1 MRRALCARRVLLA
14 LPVLVVARASAAD
27 PATALTESDYY
38 GDLPAVLSASRLAQS
53 REDAPVAMTIIDRE
67 MIEASGAR
75 DLADLF
81 RLVPGMVVGYGS
93 GFDRIV
99 SYHGLTDD
107 RARRM
112 QVRVDGREVYQPSTG
127 GVPWASLPIALSD
140 IERIEVVRGPNAA
153 TYGANSYLGVISITT
168 LHTRVTPGEELHVNA
183 GSHDIRDAT
192 LRVGGGEGAL
202 HYRLTAGR
210 RGDDGLSGLNDSSE
224 FPFISARADWD
235 ASSRDDVAFY
245 LGYNGGEADIGS
257 GRKSTDPPRTPQFT
271 NRYGQVRW
279 RHDFDQRQA
288 TELKL
293 YYSDENYREN
303 FVINEPLLGVV
314 IPANNNFTT
323 ERFDGELQ
331 YTVALTPALRAAL
344 GAGTRTDRA
353 ISSSFLGTD
362 TPLVNHLGRA
372 FVHAEWRARDD
383 VVVNAGAMWESS
395 SITGSDFSPRL
406 SLNWHVTS
414 AHTFRIGASGAV
426 RTPVLFEE
434 NANWAISG
442 FSTLFNT
449 TITDILTRASGG
461 LESERIQSYELGYL
475 GHPRADLTFDV
486 RVFRDRLTELI
497 SSIKVAPLPADCIP
511 IDPRNIDCDARD
523 YANTDTARTQ
533 GAEFEADWQ
542 PRLGARLRATY
553 ALLDLKSDNIG
564 DTYSFSAPRHQFG
577 LLGIKDLPW
586 RLRASAAYYSQSGFA
601 YLGEELFPHIRRL
614 DVKLARAIEIPGA
627 EGEVALTGQSVLG
640 QYPDGTEKNTAFDSR
655 VFASIGLRF
664 DN

>member
-1 MRRALCARRVLLA
+1 V
-14 LPVLVVARASAAD
+14 LPVALVLAAASARAAD

-53 REDAPVAMTIIDRE
+53 REDAPVATTIIDRE

-75 DLADLF
+75 NLADLF
-81 RLVPGMVVGYGS
+81 RLVPGMVVGYPA
-93 GFDRIV
+93 GFNHVV

-107 RARRM
+107 NGRRM

-127 GVPWASLPIALSD
+127 GVPWAALPVALSD

-168 LHTRVTPGEELHVNA
+168 LHTRVTPGEELRVNV

-192 LRVGGGEGAL
+192 LRVGGGDGPL
-202 HYRLTAGR
+202 HYRLTAGQ

-224 FPFISARADWD
+224 FPFITARADWD
-235 ASSRDDVAFY
+235 ASPRDDVAFHA
-245 LGYNGGEADIGS
+245 GYNGGEADVGS
-257 GRKSTDPPRTPQFT
+257 GRKSTDPLRTPQRT
-271 NRYGQVRW
+271 GRYGQLTW

-293 YYSDENYREN
+293 YYSDETYREN
-303 FVINEPLLGVV
+303 FVINEPSLGVV
-314 IPANNNFTT
+314 IPTNNNFTT

-331 YTVALTPALRAAL
+331 YTLALTPALRAAL
-344 GAGTRTDRA
+344 GAGARTDRA
-353 ISSSFLGTD
+353 MSPTFFGTD
-362 TPLVNHLGRA
+362 APLVNHLGRA
-372 FVHAEWRARDD
+372 FAHAEWHARDD

-406 SLNWHVTS
+406 SLNWHATD

-434 NANWAISG
+434 HGDWTVSG

-449 TITDILTRASGG
+449 TVADILTRASGG
-461 LESERIQSYELGYL
+461 LKSEKIQSYELGYL
-475 GHPRADLTFDV
+475 GHPRADLTLDV
-486 RVFRDRLTELI
+486 RIFRDRLTDLI
-497 SSIKVAPLPADCIP
+497 SGIKVAPLPADCVP
-511 IDPRNIDCDARD
+511 IDPRNVDCDARD
-523 YANTDTARTQ
+523 FANTDTVRAQ
-533 GAEFEADWQ
+533 GAEFESDWQ
-542 PRLGARLRATY
+542 PRLGVRLRATY
-553 ALLDLKSDNIG
+553 ALLDLKSDNVG
-564 DTYSFSAPRHQFG
+564 DIYSLSAPRHQFG
-577 LLGIKDLPW
+577 LLGMKDLPW
-586 RLRASAAYYSQSGFA
+586 RLRASAAYYSQSSFA
-601 YLGEELFPHIRRL
+601 YLGEEPFPHTRRL

-640 QYPDGTEKNTAFDSR
+640 QYPDGLEKDTAFDSR